1 MNIKLGDLCKI
12 QAGGTPSRNISKY
25 WENGD
30 IPWVKIGDIESKFL
44 NKTTE
49 FITKEGLNNSSAKM
63 IEKGSILYTI
73 FATLGEVCITNID
86 VTTNQAIAG
95 LTLRDDKVD
104 LEYLYYFL
112 KSLHL
117 HVNSIGRG
125 VAQNNI
131 NLTILREFSVPV
143 PNRKKQLE
151 IANILKVI
159 ENIIESRKKQIQEY
173 DQLIK
178 SRFVGVS
185 LMKNRVKI
193 PKLLFFQEGPGVRNY
208 QYTTEGVKL
217 LNVANLVN
225 GNLDLSTSE
234 RYISEEEAYGK
245 YKHFLCDEGD
255 LIIASSGIKVDYFD
269 KKMGFVK
276 PEHLPLCMNTS
287 TIRFKSLDREVLDI
301 NYFMYFLKSQAFKK
315 QLARQITGSAQLNF
329 GPSHLSKMSF
339 SLIDMEDQINIVK
352 QLGKI
357 ELIIEMKTKQ
367 IQEYDQLIKSRFVEM
382 FGDTKTNSKKL
393 PLVKPEEICESIS
406 AGGDRPD
413 EVSSIK
419 TTDFAYPIF
428 SNGEKDD
435 GLYGWSK
442 EYRIEK
448 PSVTVSGRGTIGYS
462 SYRKDG
468 KFTPIVRLIVMTP
481 NEKVNPVY
489 LTYYLNLE
497 REEGSGSGVQ
507 QLTVPMI
514 KSKKIMLPELIK
526 QNKFAEFVE
535 QVDKLKFEVQKS
547 LDESQTLFDSLMQE
561 YFG

>member
-1 MNIKLGDLCKI
+1 
-12 QAGGTPSRNISKY
+12 
-25 WENGD
+25 
-30 IPWVKIGDIESKFL
+30 
-44 NKTTE
+44 
-49 FITKEGLNNSSAKM
+49 
-63 IEKGSILYTI
+63 
-73 FATLGEVCITNID
+73 
-86 VTTNQAIAG
+86 
-95 LTLRDDKVD
+95 
-104 LEYLYYFL
+104 
-112 KSLHL
+112 
-117 HVNSIGRG
+117 
-125 VAQNNI
+125 
-131 NLTILREFSVPV
+131 
-143 PNRKKQLE
+143 
-151 IANILKVI
+151 
-159 ENIIESRKKQIQEY
+159 
-173 DQLIK
+173 
-178 SRFVGVS
+178 
-185 LMKNRVKI
+185 MKNRVKI

-382 FGDTKTNSKKL
+382 FTDINLNVKKDNWIKLGKITEIVTGTTPSTNDETNWDGKYLWITPAELNDDSFYVYDTNRKITDKGLASKSLRIMPVDTVLLSTRAPIGKTAIVGNPMTCNQGFKNFICGDNLNPIYLFSLLKFNKDYLNSIGTGTTFK
-393 PLVKPEEICESIS
+393 EIS
-406 AGGDRPD
+406 
-413 EVSSIK
+413 K
-419 TTDFAYPIF
+419 TTISNVEIPVPSINLQNEFA
-428 SNGEKDD
+428 
-435 GLYGWSK
+435 
-442 EYRIEK
+442 
-448 PSVTVSGRGTIGYS
+448 
-462 SYRKDG
+462 
-468 KFTPIVRLIVMTP
+468 KF
-481 NEKVNPVY
+481 
-489 LTYYLNLE
+489 
-497 REEGSGSGVQ
+497 VQ
-507 QLTVPMI
+507 QI
-514 KSKKIMLPELIK
+514 
-526 QNKFAEFVE
+526 
-535 QVDKLKFEVQKS
+535 DKLKFEVQKS

>member
-1 MNIKLGDLCKI
+1 MSKIKLGDITKI
-12 QAGGTPSRNISKY
+12 RTGKLDANASS
-25 WENGD
+25 ENGKY
-30 IPWVKIGDIESKFL
+30 PFFTCSK
-44 NKTTE
+44 
-49 FITKEGLNNSSAKM
+49 
-63 IEKGSILYTI
+63 
-73 FATLGEVCITNID
+73 D
-86 VTTNQAIAG
+86 
-95 LTLRDDKVD
+95 TLRIDSYSYDCECVLVAGNGD
-104 LEYLYYFL
+104 LNVKYYKGKFDAYQRTYIIEDNSDGRLYIPYLYYYL
-112 KSLHL
+112 DLYVEELRKQ
-117 HVNSIGRG
+117 SIGG
-125 VAQNNI
+125 VIKYIKLGNLTDAII
-131 NLTILREFSVPV
+131 NLPSIETQKEIVKILDKS
-143 PNRKKQLE
+143 RKIIENKNMQLE
-151 IANILKVI
+151 
-159 ENIIESRKKQIQEY
+159 EY
-173 DQLIK
+173 DK
-178 SRFVGVS
+178 
-185 LMKNRVKI
+185 
-193 PKLLFFQEGPGVRNY
+193 
-208 QYTTEGVKL
+208 
-217 LNVANLVN
+217 
-225 GNLDLSTSE
+225 
-234 RYISEEEAYGK
+234 
-245 YKHFLCDEGD
+245 
-255 LIIASSGIKVDYFD
+255 
-269 KKMGFVK
+269 
-276 PEHLPLCMNTS
+276 
-287 TIRFKSLDREVLDI
+287 
-301 NYFMYFLKSQAFKK
+301 
-315 QLARQITGSAQLNF
+315 
-329 GPSHLSKMSF
+329 
-339 SLIDMEDQINIVK
+339 
-352 QLGKI
+352 
-357 ELIIEMKTKQ
+357 
-367 IQEYDQLIKSRFVEM
+367 LIKSRFVEM

-547 LDESQTLFDSLMQE
+547 LDESQMLFDSLMQE

>member
-1 MNIKLGDLCKI
+1 MIQKLKDICKI
-12 QAGGTPSRNISKY
+12 NMGQSPKSDSYNEMQDGLPFYQGNADFGEINPVVRYWCNKPIKTAIKKDVLLSVRAPIGAVNIATEKCC
-25 WENGD
+25 
-30 IPWVKIGDIESKFL
+30 IGRGLASIREIEGKSFYK
-44 NKTTE
+44 
-49 FITKEGLNNSSAKM
+49 
-63 IEKGSILYTI
+63 
-73 FATLGEVCITNID
+73 
-86 VTTNQAIAG
+86 
-95 LTLRDDKVD
+95 
-104 LEYLYYFL
+104 YLYYLLISKNKKLNDGGTGSTFKAITKNGL
-112 KSLHL
+112 ENIEILLPSL
-117 HVNSIGRG
+117 SEQQR
-125 VAQNNI
+125 
-131 NLTILREFSVPV
+131 
-143 PNRKKQLE
+143 
-151 IANILKVI
+151 IAN
-159 ENIIESRKKQIQEY
+159 E
-173 DQLIK
+173 
-178 SRFVGVS
+178 
-185 LMKNRVKI
+185 
-193 PKLLFFQEGPGVRNY
+193 
-208 QYTTEGVKL
+208 
-217 LNVANLVN
+217 
-225 GNLDLSTSE
+225 LD
-234 RYISEEEAYGK
+234 IV
-245 YKHFLCDEGD
+245 
-255 LIIASSGIKVDYFD
+255 SGILAKQKEQYRLFD
-269 KKMGFVK
+269 
-276 PEHLPLCMNTS
+276 E
-287 TIRFKSLDREVLDI
+287 
-301 NYFMYFLKSQAFKK
+301 
-315 QLARQITGSAQLNF
+315 
-329 GPSHLSKMSF
+329 
-339 SLIDMEDQINIVK
+339 
-352 QLGKI
+352 
-357 ELIIEMKTKQ
+357 
-367 IQEYDQLIKSRFVEM
+367 LIKSRFVEM

-535 QVDKLKFEVQKS
+535 QVDKLKLEVQKS
-547 LDESQTLFDSLMQE
+547 FNKTETLYKALMQK

>member
-159 ENIIESRKKQIQEY
+159 ENIIESRK
-173 DQLIK
+173 
-178 SRFVGVS
+178 
-185 LMKNRVKI
+185 
-193 PKLLFFQEGPGVRNY
+193 
-208 QYTTEGVKL
+208 
-217 LNVANLVN
+217 
-225 GNLDLSTSE
+225 
-234 RYISEEEAYGK
+234 
-245 YKHFLCDEGD
+245 
-255 LIIASSGIKVDYFD
+255 
-269 KKMGFVK
+269 
-276 PEHLPLCMNTS
+276 
-287 TIRFKSLDREVLDI
+287 
-301 NYFMYFLKSQAFKK
+301 
-315 QLARQITGSAQLNF
+315 
-329 GPSHLSKMSF
+329 
-339 SLIDMEDQINIVK
+339 
-352 QLGKI
+352 
-357 ELIIEMKTKQ
+357 KQ

-547 LDESQTLFDSLMQE
+547 LDESQMLFDSLMQE

>member
-1 MNIKLGDLCKI
+1 MKKEKLINIC
-12 QAGGTPSRNISKY
+12 TPRQWKTLSTSELMDKGY
-25 WENGD
+25 PVYGANG
-30 IPWVKIGDIESKFL
+30 IIGYYDSYNHESE
-44 NKTTE
+44 TVMVTCR
-49 FITKEGLNNSSAKM
+49 G
-63 IEKGSILYTI
+63 
-73 FATLGEVCITNID
+73 ATCGMVNLSEPFSYINGNAMCMDD
-86 VTTNQAIAG
+86 V
-95 LTLRDDKVD
+95 RDDVD
-104 LEYLYYFL
+104 TRYLYYAL
-112 KSLHL
+112 KQYDFKNIISGSAQPQITRQGLSK
-117 HVNSIGRG
+117 VYISIT
-125 VAQNNI
+125 NK
-131 NLTILREFSVPV
+131 E
-143 PNRKKQLE
+143 KQLE
-151 IANILKVI
+151 IVESLSKV
-159 ENIIESRKKQIQEY
+159 E
-173 DQLIK
+173 QLLDNK
-178 SRFVGVS
+178 
-185 LMKNRVKI
+185 
-193 PKLLFFQEGPGVRNY
+193 KLL
-208 QYTTEGVKL
+208 L
-217 LNVANLVN
+217 L
-225 GNLDLSTSE
+225 
-234 RYISEEEAYGK
+234 
-245 YKHFLCDEGD
+245 
-255 LIIASSGIKVDYFD
+255 
-269 KKMGFVK
+269 
-276 PEHLPLCMNTS
+276 
-287 TIRFKSLDREVLDI
+287 
-301 NYFMYFLKSQAFKK
+301 
-315 QLARQITGSAQLNF
+315 
-329 GPSHLSKMSF
+329 
-339 SLIDMEDQINIVK
+339 
-352 QLGKI
+352 
-357 ELIIEMKTKQ
+357 
-367 IQEYDQLIKSRFVEM
+367 EYDQLIKSRFVEM

-547 LDESQTLFDSLMQE
+547 LDESQMLFDSLMQE